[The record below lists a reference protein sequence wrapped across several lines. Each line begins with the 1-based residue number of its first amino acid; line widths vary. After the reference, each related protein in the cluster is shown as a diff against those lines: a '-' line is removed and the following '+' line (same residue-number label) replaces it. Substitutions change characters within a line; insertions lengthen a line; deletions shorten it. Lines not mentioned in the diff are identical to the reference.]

1 MARIIYVED
10 EPEWREFARDA
21 LAGAG
26 HEVDFAGNFREAIS
40 LIQRN
45 GYDLALVDLNL
56 GGADVRL
63 GGGILYLLR
72 TEYPD
77 TRRIVVTGDPPSGSL
92 RTNIL
97 DKYDVT
103 DFIIK
108 TRTSVP
114 DLRRVVTEALAGA
127 GSAAAMPDPD
137 IEQAQ
142 AQVRQRYQDWHEPVA
157 RIIRSKVREAQ
168 DQARNAGRLRNESGH
183 PVSGSL
189 KDWLELQQRFT
200 RSAADFE
207 RSLAESRSQQDVA
220 SASEQLNRMITEFAS
235 EIDGMESG
243 R

>member
-40 LIQRN
+40 LIQKN

-56 GGADVRL
+56 GEAGVRL
-63 GGGILYLLR
+63 GGEILYLLK
-72 TEYPD
+72 TGYPD

-97 DKYDVT
+97 DKYDVA

-114 DLRRVVTEALAGA
+114 DLRRVVTEALVGA
-127 GSAAAMPDPD
+127 GSATVTPD

-142 AQVRQRYQDWHEPVA
+142 VQVRQRYQDWHERVA
-157 RIIRSKVREAQ
+157 RIIRGKVREAQ
-168 DQARNAGRLRNESGH
+168 DQARNAGRLRSESGH
-183 PVSGSL
+183 PVTGNL
-189 KDWLELQQRFT
+189 NGWLELQQRFT
-200 RSAADFE
+200 RSAADLE
-207 RSLAESRSQQDVA
+207 RLLAESRSQQDVA
-220 SASEQLNRMITEFAS
+220 SASEQLNRMVSKFAS

>member
-40 LIQRN
+40 LIQKN

-56 GGADVRL
+56 GEAGVRL
-63 GGGILYLLR
+63 GGEILYLLR

-127 GSAAAMPDPD
+127 DSATARPA

-183 PVSGSL
+183 PVTGSL
-189 KDWLELQQRFT
+189 KDWLELQQRFA

-207 RSLAESRSQQDVA
+207 RLLAESRSQQDVA
-220 SASEQLNRMITEFAS
+220 SASEQLNRMVTEFAS

>member
-26 HEVDFAGNFREAIS
+26 HEVDFAGNFREATS
-40 LIQRN
+40 LIQKN

-56 GGADVRL
+56 GEAGVRL
-63 GGGILYLLR
+63 GGEILYLLR

-127 GSAAAMPDPD
+127 GSAAAVPD

-183 PVSGSL
+183 PVTGSL
-189 KDWLELQQRFT
+189 KDRLELQQRFT

-207 RSLAESRSQQDVA
+207 RSLAESRSQQDVV
-220 SASEQLNRMITEFAS
+220 SASEQLNRMMTEFAS